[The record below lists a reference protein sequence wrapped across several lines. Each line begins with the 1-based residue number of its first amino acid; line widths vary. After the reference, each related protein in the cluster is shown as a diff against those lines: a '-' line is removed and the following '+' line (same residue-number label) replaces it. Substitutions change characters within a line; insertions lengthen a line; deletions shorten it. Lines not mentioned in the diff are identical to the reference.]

1 MSISK
6 RSAQVALQIV
16 ICMTII
22 IPVIA
27 MLSGCTLVIDSSNVN
42 TEVIP
47 AVSAVEL
54 AL

>member
-1 MSISK
+1 MKVSK
-6 RSAQVALQIV
+6 TACKVALQIIV
-16 ICMTII
+16 CLTII
-22 IPVIA
+22 VPVVA
-27 MLSGCTLVIDSSNVN
+27 LLSGCTLVIDSSNVN

>member
-1 MSISK
+1 MKISK
-6 RSAQVALQIV
+6 TSAQVALQIAV
-16 ICMTII
+16 CLTII
-22 IPVIA
+22 VPVIA

>member
-1 MSISK
+1 MKVSK

-16 ICMTII
+16 VCLTII
-22 IPVIA
+22 VPVIA

>member
-1 MSISK
+1 MRVDK
-6 RSAQVALQIV
+6 TAANVALQIIV
-16 ICMTII
+16 CLTII
-22 IPVIA
+22 IPVLCLMA
-27 MLSGCTLVIDSSNVN
+27 GCTLVIDSTDVN

>member
-1 MSISK
+1 MRVSK
-6 RSAQVALQIV
+6 TACKVALQAV
-16 ICMTII
+16 VCLTII
-22 IPVIA
+22 VPVIA
-27 MLSGCTLVIDSSNVN
+27 LLSGCTLVIDSSNVN

>member
-1 MSISK
+1 MRVSK
-6 RSAQVALQIV
+6 TACQVALQIIV
-16 ICMTII
+16 CLTII
-22 IPVIA
+22 VPVVA
-27 MLSGCTLVIDSSNVN
+27 LLSGCTLVIDSSNVN